1 MLTADNYKILI
12 NVDERKTKMKKKE
25 KEKDSIPLEL
35 ANKQKET
42 TTTISLEHRKQGLK
56 LSNKGFAWRGKKRL
70 K

>member
-1 MLTADNYKILI
+1 
-12 NVDERKTKMKKKE
+12 MKKKE